1 MALQTEAPLPHTA
14 AVPGSR
20 VRILIY
26 LLFVIQLV
34 SMGAMEMSGPFWP
47 VHLRGLTS
55 SDSVFSF
62 ASIAVYVGPMLGII
76 LTSAFWGRIGDRYG
90 HKWMMIRALA
100 GLSLTQLGL
109 ALSTDIGMILVL
121 RFLQGAFAG
130 YIAPAQAYGVSIE
143 APSRRARLFAI
154 LQISTNVGSL
164 LGAVIG
170 GLILDYA
177 TFFWINIIAAGL
189 CALCTVVAALT
200 LPDVAPLK
208 QTAVSDAPQ
217 ATATRSLW
225 QASPLLPLLGI
236 LGLLLLAR
244 MLPQTSFSLYVGS
257 VFAVS
262 NSVVG
267 LCYGL
272 LALGFIISATPWSR
286 YFEHRTP
293 QQTLHGITYVLV
305 GCIALTAVAGI
316 TRNPL
321 VFVGAYFIWGVLLG
335 ATTPVLTALISKS
348 ADGVQQ
354 GHVLGIAQ
362 STSQIASIAGI
373 SAGALLSQAYGL
385 QYTYLFVSLAYAL
398 ALIPLI
404 ALRYWPT
411 ILLAKRVTPA
421 E

>member
-1 MALQTEAPLPHTA
+1 MSHAGAIQ
-14 AVPGSR
+14 GSN

-26 LLFVIQLV
+26 LLFAIQLI

-55 SDSVFSF
+55 SESVFSF

-90 HKWMMIRALA
+90 HKLMMIRALA

-109 ALSTDIGMILVL
+109 ALCSDIWIILVL

-164 LGAVIG
+164 LGAVVG

-177 TFFWINIIAAGL
+177 TFFWINIIASAL
-189 CALCTVVAALT
+189 CAVCTVVAAVT
-200 LPDVAPLK
+200 LPDVPPVKKPAASQAP
-208 QTAVSDAPQ
+208 
-217 ATATRSLW
+217 ATTSRTDSLW
-225 QASPLLPLLGI
+225 QGSPLLSLLCVMGI
-236 LGLLLLAR
+236 LLLAR
-244 MLPQTSFSLYVGS
+244 MLPQTSFSLYVSS
-257 VFAVS
+257 VFDVS

-272 LALGFIISATPWSR
+272 LALGFILSATAWSR
-286 YFEHRTP
+286 YFEHRT
-293 QQTLHGITYVLV
+293 QQDTLHRIIYVVL
-305 GCIALTAVAGI
+305 GCIALTALAGV
-316 TRNPL
+316 TRNAI
-321 VFVGAYFIWGVLLG
+321 VFVVVYFIWGVLLG
-335 ATTPVLTALISKS
+335 ATTPVLMALISKS
-348 ADGVQQ
+348 ADSARQ

-362 STSQIASIAGI
+362 GTAQFASIAGI
-373 SAGALLSQAYGL
+373 SAGGLLSQVYGL
-385 QYTYLFVSLAYAL
+385 QYTYLFVCLAYVL
-398 ALIPLI
+398 ALIPVVV
-404 ALRYWPT
+404 LRYWPAS
-411 ILLAKRVTPA
+411 LQASPA
-421 E
+421 PPGD

>member
-1 MALQTEAPLPHTA
+1 MSHAGVIQ
-14 AVPGSR
+14 GSR

-26 LLFVIQLV
+26 LLFAIQLV

-47 VHLRGLTS
+47 VHLRGLITS
-55 SDSVFSF
+55 ESVFSF

-90 HKWMMIRALA
+90 HKLMMIRALA

-109 ALSTDIGMILVL
+109 ALFSDIWVILIL

-164 LGAVIG
+164 LGAVVG

-177 TFFWINIIAAGL
+177 TFFWINIIASAL
-189 CALCTVVAALT
+189 CAVCTVIAAVT
-200 LPDVAPLK
+200 LPDVPPVKKAP
-208 QTAVSDAPQ
+208 TADK
-217 ATATRSLW
+217 ATPTGRSGSVW
-225 QASPLLPLLGI
+225 QGSPLLSLLGVMGI
-236 LGLLLLAR
+236 LLLAR
-244 MLPQTSFSLYVGS
+244 MLPQTAFSLYVSS
-257 VFAVS
+257 VFEVS

-272 LALGFIISATPWSR
+272 LALGFILSATAWSR
-286 YFEHRTP
+286 YFEHRG
-293 QQTLHGITYVLV
+293 QQETLQRMTYVVL

-321 VFVGAYFIWGVLLG
+321 VFVVAYFIWGVLLG
-335 ATTPVLTALISKS
+335 ATTPVLMALISKT
-348 ADGVQQ
+348 ADSSQQ

-362 STSQIASIAGI
+362 GTAQFASIAGI
-373 SAGALLSQAYGL
+373 SAGGLLSQVYGL
-385 QYTYLFVSLAYAL
+385 QYTYLFVCLAYGV
-398 ALIPLI
+398 ALIPI
-404 ALRYWPT
+404 VALRYRPT
-411 ILLAKRVTPA
+411 VMQPSHAPPGD
-421 E
+421 